1 MKRLILI
8 LLIVLLLTGCTAEE
22 PPQTSESATVPSTTE
37 YVDPGLYEPGSAVEQ
52 QTGGAVR
59 AYPLEHG
66 NYIWM
71 TAMKNKL
78 LLASDGE
85 QTELTVL
92 SGEKCTISSSGSV
105 AADFTA
111 GNASCQITNMGFCY
125 YSEVTN
131 EVIYLD
137 QQLRQIDKV
146 ALPEGAAAKVLVD
159 PKTDE
164 IYYSIQNEIRALDPD
179 TGISRLIRQQSCQSQ
194 KLLALYFDGGMLS
207 CHVTDLEGRQ
217 STVYLSTQTGETM
230 STDQAMYALHTYESN
245 YFALR
250 MDGIVRQQIF
260 GSTQD
265 GITAQ
270 NLNVQDQ
277 LEPALPLGGVVS
289 WTADETG
296 LNLGFYDLAAGK
308 RTAAVT
314 LPGVGEPVVMTVSGN
329 LLWIL
334 VKGEQ
339 RQVLYSWDMSLS
351 AVADE
356 TVYTGPL
363 YTNASQDEAG
373 LQQCQ
378 ARVDALNKEHG
389 LAIRILEDAVKEPG
403 DYKLETEYQTA
414 AINRCLDDL
423 EPVLEQFPENFLYK
437 SVNKRIRICIV
448 RSISGDLP
456 GVHYWLEDDSFI
468 VLTPGADIRE
478 EFLRAV
484 GYVIS
489 TNVLGNSPILDGWTA
504 LNPQDFTY
512 GETGGFEQYL
522 AGETM
527 AFADAASMQ
536 SITEDRSRLFWYAMK
551 EDNAQMFRSEAMQ
564 AKLLLLCQGIRDAWR
579 LERKTD
585 VYPWEQYLKESI
597 AYVKK

>member
-1 MKRLILI
+1 MKRLIPI
-8 LLIVLLLTGCTAEE
+8 LLALLVLTGCATEE
-22 PPQTSESATVPSTTE
+22 PPQTSESTTVPSTTE

-59 AYPLEHG
+59 AYPLEQS
-66 NYIWM
+66 NYVWM
-71 TAMKNKL
+71 APMKNKL
-78 LLASDGE
+78 LLATGRE
-85 QTELTVL
+85 QAELMVL
-92 SGEKCTISSSGSV
+92 SGKKCTVAASGTVS
-105 AADFTA
+105 ADFTA
-111 GNASCQITNMGFCY
+111 ENASWQLTNMGFCY
-125 YSEVTN
+125 YSQATN

-146 ALPEGAAAKVLVD
+146 SLPEGASSKVLVD

-164 IYYSIQNEIRALDPD
+164 IYYSIANQIRALDPD
-179 TGISRLIRQQSCQSQ
+179 TGISRLIRQHSGRSQ

-207 CHVTDLEGRQ
+207 CQVTDLDGRQ
-217 STVYLSTQTGETM
+217 SVLHLSTETGETM
-230 STDQAMYALHTYESN
+230 STDQAVYALDTYEN
-245 YFALR
+245 TYFALR

-270 NLNVQDQ
+270 SLNVEDP
-277 LEPALPLGGVVS
+277 LRSALPLGGAVS
-289 WTADETG
+289 WTVDETG
-296 LNLGFYDLAAGK
+296 LNLSFYDLTAGK
-308 RTAAVT
+308 KTAAVT
-314 LPGVGEPVVMTVSGN
+314 LPGASEPVDVTVNGN

-334 VKGEQ
+334 ASVEQ
-339 RQVLYSWDMSLS
+339 RQVLYSWDISQS
-351 AVADE
+351 PVEDE

-363 YTNASQDEAG
+363 YTNASRDEAG

-378 ARVDALNKEHG
+378 DRVDALNKKHG
-389 LAIRILEDAVKEPG
+389 LEIRILEAAVKEPG
-403 DYKLETEYQTA
+403 NYKLETEYQTE
-414 AINRCLDDL
+414 AINRCLDAL

-456 GVHYWLEDDSFI
+456 AVHYWLDDDSFI
-468 VLTPGADIRE
+468 IVSPGSDIWE
-478 EFLRAV
+478 EFLQAV

-489 TNVLGNSPILDGWTA
+489 TNVMGNSPILDSWAA

-512 GETGGFEQYL
+512 GEMEGMEQYL

-527 AFADAASMQ
+527 TFADVGSMQ

-551 EDNAQMFRSEAMQ
+551 EDNAQMFQSETMQ
-564 AKLLLLCQGIRDAWR
+564 AKLLLLCRGIRDAWR

-585 VYPWEQYLKESI
+585 VYPWEQYLNEPI